1 MSESKFIRLSG
12 WALMLG
18 AVAFSPFIVI
28 VMLENTSLSLPEFQS
43 ALLENAI
50 VIGFFWSPVLV
61 ALGMLGLRARYGN
74 EIGASGKGVLLL
86 GALAGLLVIV
96 GNIGQAYEPDPF
108 WGVFII
114 GTTLIFICM
123 LIFGIQALIQKPLP
137 RMNWLPLFAGMWFP
151 MMSLPGIFG
160 IHFPAIGLTPNL
172 VFSLFSTA
180 GIIITTVALIL
191 LGYTLQAYIMDG
203 PEFV

>member
-1 MSESKFIRLSG
+1 MNNSSFIRLSG
-12 WALMLG
+12 WALILG

-28 VMLENTSLSLPEFQS
+28 VMLENTSFSLPVFQS
-43 ALLENAI
+43 GLLENAI
-50 VIGFFWSPVLV
+50 VIGFFWSPVLI
-61 ALGMLGLRARYGN
+61 AIGMLGLRARYGN
-74 EIGASGKGVLLL
+74 EIGTSGKGVLLL
-86 GALAGLLVIV
+86 GAIAGLLVII

-114 GTTLIFICM
+114 GTTIIFICM

-137 RMNWLPLFAGMWFP
+137 RTNWLPLVAGLWFP
-151 MMSLPGIFG
+151 MISLPGIFG
-160 IHFPAIGLTPNL
+160 IHFPAIGSTSNL
-172 VFSLFSTA
+172 VFSLFSTT

-191 LGYTLQAYIMDG
+191 LGYTLQANIMDE